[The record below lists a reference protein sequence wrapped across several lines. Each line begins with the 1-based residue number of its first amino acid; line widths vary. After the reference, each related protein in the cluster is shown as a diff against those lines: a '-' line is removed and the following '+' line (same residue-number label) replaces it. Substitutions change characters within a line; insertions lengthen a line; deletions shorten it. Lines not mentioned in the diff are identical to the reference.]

1 MFLESI
7 FCIYRSKN
15 FHVLSHITTG
25 SNSFVVTPGHSSSKT
40 IFGSGKTVVHQE
52 LVKPPDLFL
61 SPSMWTRLSCGETEG
76 GQVRKACLLKITRK
90 AASFA
95 SHGGAC
101 ARARRHSFD
110 FLWVYFSLFFIS
122 LVLCLDA
129 RQETCAV
136 GYRYIKAI
144 AIVLSCILGSVAVLI
159 DMIEKSD
166 IVLLNLQVV
175 PKKL

>member
-7 FCIYRSKN
+7 FYISLKEFPCALSYHDKLGFIRSHARSQLVEN
-15 FHVLSHITTG
+15 DIRLW
-25 SNSFVVTPGHSSSKT
+25 
-40 IFGSGKTVVHQE
+40 KTVVHQE

-61 SPSMWTRLSCGETEG
+61 SPSMSTRLSCGETEG
-76 GQVRKACLLKITRK
+76 GQVRKARLLKITRK

-110 FLWVYFSLFFIS
+110 SLWVYFSLFFIS

-136 GYRYIKAI
+136 GCRYIKAV

-159 DMIEKSD
+159 DMVEKSD
-166 IVLLNLQVV
+166 IVLLNLQVI